1 MAKTKS
7 QFKEIQII
15 SKYIKMFNII
25 SYQIQIKTKVSYHSL
40 AVCELGKA
48 SYSLLSFLIH
58 KITMVSIC

>member
-1 MAKTKS
+1 
-7 QFKEIQII
+7 
-15 SKYIKMFNII
+15 MFNII